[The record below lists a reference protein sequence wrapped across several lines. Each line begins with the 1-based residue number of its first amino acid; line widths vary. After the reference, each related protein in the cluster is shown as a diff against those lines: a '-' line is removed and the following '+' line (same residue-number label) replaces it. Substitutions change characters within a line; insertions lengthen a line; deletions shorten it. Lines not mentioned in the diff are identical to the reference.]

1 MGRQAQR
8 ERGHAVEHD
17 ALDAGEARYE
27 LVISVDA
34 RRSGQYSDA
43 EKPRMR
49 ERIYRVLEAAFAQAG
64 VGGDAVH
71 MEDRGDGVLVS
82 VPGRIA
88 VTRLLGL
95 WMVEVH
101 ENLREENRSLLV
113 PLGLRVAMH
122 VGPVRHDSRG
132 ISGRAVDLT
141 CRLAD
146 SAVARQLLDRERADL
161 VLAVSDSLYVDVVSA
176 GGKFIEPARFSPARL
191 GLKEGEVSA
200 WFHLPGRPAPDI
212 GPIAPEGP
220 GATGK
225 PGVPGATEKPGAT
238 AGGPPAAP
246 VGGPEAALAAMDAA
260 LAARDAAAAGRR
272 VDDGDGD
279 GDGDGDDED
288 GPAQYIAQGDLSV
301 HRNNVYQQPVHIG
314 RVTGDSHRKD

>member
-1 MGRQAQR
+1 M
-8 ERGHAVEHD
+8 EHE

-34 RRSGQYSDA
+34 RRSGQYGDA

-49 ERIYRVLEAAFAQAG
+49 ERIYRVLETAFAQAG
-64 VGGDAVH
+64 VVRDTVH

-101 ENLREENRSLLV
+101 ENLREENGGLLV

-146 SAVARQLLDRERADL
+146 SAVARDLLDRERADL

-176 GGKFIEPARFSPARL
+176 GGKFIEPARFAAARL
-191 GLKEGEVSA
+191 ALKEGAVTA

-212 GPIAPEGP
+212 GPVAPE
-220 GATGK
+220 
-225 PGVPGATEKPGAT
+225 E
-238 AGGPPAAP
+238 PAAP
-246 VGGPEAALAAMDAA
+246 VGGP
-260 LAARDAAAAGRR
+260 AAAPAGAAADGRR
-272 VDDGDGD
+272 DQRADDSDRDVDV
-279 GDGDGDDED
+279 DDED
-288 GPAQYIAQGDLSV
+288 RDGEVPAQYRAEGDLSV
-301 HRNNVYQQPVHIG
+301 HRHNVYQQPVHIG
-314 RVTGDSHRKD
+314 RVTGDGHRKD

>member
-1 MGRQAQR
+1 M
-8 ERGHAVEHD
+8 EHD

-49 ERIYRVLEAAFAQAG
+49 ERIYRVLETAFAQAG
-64 VGGDAVH
+64 VGRDAVH

-176 GGKFIEPARFSPARL
+176 GGKFIEPARFSSARL
-191 GLKEGEVSA
+191 ALKEGEVSA

-212 GPIAPEGP
+212 GPIAPEEP
-220 GATGK
+220 SA
-225 PGVPGATEKPGAT
+225 P
-238 AGGPPAAP
+238 AGGPAAAP

-260 LAARDAAAAGRR
+260 LAARTAAAAGRR
-272 VDDGDGD
+272 VDDS
-279 GDGDGDDED
+279 DGDDED
-288 GPAQYIAQGDLSV
+288 GADRYRAQGDLSV

-314 RVTGDSHRKD
+314 RVTGDSPRKD

>member
-1 MGRQAQR
+1 M
-8 ERGHAVEHD
+8 
-17 ALDAGEARYE
+17 DAGEARYE

-49 ERIYRVLEAAFAQAG
+49 ERIYRVLETAFAQAG
-64 VGGDAVH
+64 VGRDAVH

-141 CRLAD
+141 CRT
-146 SAVARQLLDRERADL
+146 
-161 VLAVSDSLYVDVVSA
+161 
-176 GGKFIEPARFSPARL
+176 SPTRP
-191 GLKEGEVSA
+191 S
-200 WFHLPGRPAPDI
+200 PGSCWTAS
-212 GPIAPEGP
+212 GPIWCSPSPTPSTSTWSPP
-220 GATGK
+220 GASSSS
-225 PGVPGATEKPGAT
+225 PRAS
-238 AGGPPAAP
+238 
-246 VGGPEAALAAMDAA
+246 
-260 LAARDAAAAGRR
+260 RR
-272 VDDGDGD
+272 RGS
-279 GDGDGDDED
+279 
-288 GPAQYIAQGDLSV
+288 L
-301 HRNNVYQQPVHIG
+301 
-314 RVTGDSHRKD
+314 

>member
-1 MGRQAQR
+1 M
-8 ERGHAVEHD
+8 
-17 ALDAGEARYE
+17 DAGEARYE

-49 ERIYRVLEAAFAQAG
+49 ERIYRVLETAFAQAG
-64 VGGDAVH
+64 VGRDAVH

-161 VLAVSDSLYVDVVSA
+161 VLAVSDSLYLDVVSA
-176 GGKFIEPARFSPARL
+176 GGKFIEPARFSQARL
-191 GLKEGEVSA
+191 ALKEGEVPA
-200 WFHLPGRPAPDI
+200 WFHLPGRPAPGI
-212 GPIAPEGP
+212 GPIAPEEP
-220 GATGK
+220 SA
-225 PGVPGATEKPGAT
+225 P
-238 AGGPPAAP
+238 AGGPAAAP

-260 LAARDAAAAGRR
+260 LAARAAAAAGRR
-272 VDDGDGD
+272 VDDS
-279 GDGDGDDED
+279 DGDDEGGAD
-288 GPAQYIAQGDLSV
+288 RYQAQGDLSV

>member
-1 MGRQAQR
+1 M
-8 ERGHAVEHD
+8 EHD

-49 ERIYRVLEAAFAQAG
+49 ERIYRVLETAFAQAG
-64 VGGDAVH
+64 VGRDAVH

-161 VLAVSDSLYVDVVSA
+161 VLAVSDSLYADVISA
-176 GGKFIEPARFSPARL
+176 GGKFIEPARFSSARL
-191 GLKEGEVSA
+191 ALKEGEVSA

-212 GPIAPEGP
+212 GPIAPEEP
-220 GATGK
+220 SA
-225 PGVPGATEKPGAT
+225 P
-238 AGGPPAAP
+238 AGGPAGGPAAAP

-260 LAARDAAAAGRR
+260 LAARTAAAAGRR
-272 VDDGDGD
+272 VDDS
-279 GDGDGDDED
+279 DGDDED
-288 GPAQYIAQGDLSV
+288 GADRYRAQGDLSV

-314 RVTGDSHRKD
+314 RVTGDSPRKD

>member
-1 MGRQAQR
+1 M
-8 ERGHAVEHD
+8 EHD

-34 RRSGQYSDA
+34 RRSGQYDDA

-49 ERIYRVLEAAFAQAG
+49 ERIYRVLETAFAQAG
-64 VGGDAVH
+64 VGRDTVH

-176 GGKFIEPARFSPARL
+176 GGKFIEPARFSRARL
-191 GLKEGEVSA
+191 ALKEGEVSA

-212 GPIAPEGP
+212 GPIAPEEP
-220 GATGK
+220 GA
-225 PGVPGATEKPGAT
+225 P

-260 LAARDAAAAGRR
+260 LAARAAAAAGRR
-272 VDDGDGD
+272 VDDSDGD
-279 GDGDGDDED
+279 EED
-288 GPAQYIAQGDLSV
+288 GPAQYRAQGDLSV

-314 RVTGDSHRKD
+314 RVTGDTPRKD

>member
-1 MGRQAQR
+1 M
-8 ERGHAVEHD
+8 EHD

-49 ERIYRVLEAAFAQAG
+49 ERIYRVLETAFAQAG
-64 VGGDAVH
+64 VGRDAVH

-161 VLAVSDSLYVDVVSA
+161 VLAVSDSLYLDVVSA
-176 GGKFIEPARFSPARL
+176 GGKFIEPARFSQARL
-191 GLKEGEVSA
+191 ALKEGEVPA
-200 WFHLPGRPAPDI
+200 WFHLPGRPAPGI
-212 GPIAPEGP
+212 GPIAPEEP
-220 GATGK
+220 SA
-225 PGVPGATEKPGAT
+225 P
-238 AGGPPAAP
+238 AGGPAAAP

-260 LAARDAAAAGRR
+260 LAARAAAAAGRR
-272 VDDGDGD
+272 VDDS
-279 GDGDGDDED
+279 DGDDEGGAD
-288 GPAQYIAQGDLSV
+288 RYQAQGDLSV